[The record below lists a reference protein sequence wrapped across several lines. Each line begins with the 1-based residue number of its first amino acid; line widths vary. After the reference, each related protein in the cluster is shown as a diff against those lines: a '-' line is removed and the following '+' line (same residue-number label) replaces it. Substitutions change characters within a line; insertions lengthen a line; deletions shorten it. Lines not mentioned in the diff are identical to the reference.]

1 MKLDAIVETIR
12 TSRGLAHKTDI
23 APMLAALD
31 AGHDASVVMAAGD
44 DCAAIPDGDDYLL
57 FAAEGMVSD
66 LIEAMPWFAG
76 YCSVLVNVS
85 DVCAMGGRPIAVVDV
100 IWSQGIAPAAQVLEG
115 MAAASRQLGVP
126 IVGGHSNARSDRTQ
140 LAVAILGRAR
150 RLLSSFEARA
160 GDRLLMAVDLRGAFV
175 EPYPYWNAATE
186 APAERLR
193 GDLALL
199 AQIAE
204 DGLCV
209 AAKDISMAGIVGTAM
224 MLAECSRVGVAID
237 LASLPKP
244 EGVPLERWLQIFPSY
259 GYLLSV
265 REEHVAEVIARF
277 EARGIA
283 CADIG
288 EMQSEPSV
296 DVRWQDEMR
305 NVWRLDAQPF
315 IVPADR
321 RTTRAFASA
330 ARESIESTVAT
341 NEPS

>member
-1 MKLDAIVETIR
+1 M
-12 TSRGLAHKTDI
+12 
-23 APMLAALD
+23 
-31 AGHDASVVMAAGD
+31 
-44 DCAAIPDGDDYLL
+44 
-57 FAAEGMVSD
+57 
-66 LIEAMPWFAG
+66 
-76 YCSVLVNVS
+76 S

-100 IWSQGIAPAAQVLEG
+100 IWSQGVEPAAQVLEG

-140 LAVAILGRAR
+140 LAVAIIGRAK

-175 EPYPYWNAATE
+175 EPYPYWNAATQ
-186 APAERLR
+186 APGERLR

-204 DGLCV
+204 DGLCA

-224 MLAECSRVGVAID
+224 MLAECSRVGIAIELD
-237 LASLPKP
+237 RMPKP
-244 EGVPLERWLQIFPSY
+244 DGVPLARWLQIFPSY

-265 REEHVAEVIARF
+265 REEHAAEVIARF

-283 CADIG
+283 CAEIG
-288 EMQSEPSV
+288 GIQTGPSV
-296 DVRWQDEMR
+296 DVRWQGETR
-305 NVWRLDAQPF
+305 SVWRLDEQPF

-321 RTTRAFASA
+321 RATRAFA
-330 ARESIESTVAT
+330 

>member
-1 MKLDAIVETIR
+1 MTLDEIVAKIR
-12 TSRGLAHKTDI
+12 ASRGLAHKTDI

-31 AGHDASVVMAAGD
+31 AGHEASVVVAAGD
-44 DCAAIPDGDDYLL
+44 DCAAIPDGDGYLL

-76 YCSVLVNVS
+76 YCAVLVNVS
-85 DVCAMGGRPIAVVDV
+85 DVCAMGGRPVAVVDV
-100 IWSQGIAPAAQVLEG
+100 IWSRGIEAAAQVLEG

-140 LAVAILGRAR
+140 LAVAILGRAK
-150 RLLSSFEARA
+150 RLLSSFDARA
-160 GDRLLMAVDLRGAFV
+160 GEKLLMAVDLRGAFV
-175 EPYPYWNAATE
+175 EPYPYWNAATD

-193 GDLALL
+193 GDMALL

-204 DGLCV
+204 DGLCA

-224 MLAECSRVGVAID
+224 MLAECSRVGVTID
-237 LASLPKP
+237 LACVPKP
-244 EGVPLERWLQIFPSY
+244 ADVPLARWLEIFPSF

-265 REEHVAEVIARF
+265 HEANVGDVIARF

-283 CADIG
+283 CAEIG
-288 EMQSEPSV
+288 EMQPAPSV
-296 DVRWQDEMR
+296 DLRWQGEVR
-305 NVWRLDAQPF
+305 SVWRLDAQPF

-321 RTTRAFASA
+321 RATRAFAPRSA
-330 ARESIESTVAT
+330 SGQVD
-341 NEPS
+341 

>member
-1 MKLDAIVETIR
+1 MTLDEIVETVR
-12 TSRGLAHKTDI
+12 ASRGLAHKTDI

-31 AGHDASVVMAAGD
+31 AGHDASVVMAVGD
-44 DCAAIPDGDDYLL
+44 DCAAIPDGDGYLL

-85 DVCAMGGRPIAVVDV
+85 DVCAMGGRPIAIVDV
-100 IWSQGIAPAAQVLEG
+100 IWSRGLEPAARVLEG

-140 LAVAILGRAR
+140 LAVAILGRAK
-150 RLLSSFEARA
+150 RLMSSFDAQA
-160 GDRLLMAVDLRGAFV
+160 GDKLLMVVDLRGAFV
-175 EPYPYWNAATE
+175 EPYPYWDAATE
-186 APAERLR
+186 APGERLR

-199 AQIAE
+199 ARIAE
-204 DGLCV
+204 DGLCA

-237 LASLPKP
+237 LARLPKP
-244 EGVPLERWLQIFPSY
+244 EGVPLERWLQIFPSF

-265 REEHVAEVIARF
+265 RDAHITEVIARF

-283 CADIG
+283 CAEVG
-288 EMQSEPSV
+288 EMQAKPSV
-296 DVRWQDEMR
+296 DLRWQGEER
-305 NVWRLDAQPF
+305 SAWRLDAQPF
-315 IVPADR
+315 VVPADR
-321 RTTRAFASA
+321 RATRAFSA
-330 ARESIESTVAT
+330 TVDRAT
-341 NEPS
+341 D

>member
-1 MKLDAIVETIR
+1 
-12 TSRGLAHKTDI
+12 
-23 APMLAALD
+23 
-31 AGHDASVVMAAGD
+31 
-44 DCAAIPDGDDYLL
+44 
-57 FAAEGMVSD
+57 
-66 LIEAMPWFAG
+66 
-76 YCSVLVNVS
+76 
-85 DVCAMGGRPIAVVDV
+85 
-100 IWSQGIAPAAQVLEG
+100 
-115 MAAASRQLGVP
+115 
-126 IVGGHSNARSDRTQ
+126 VGGHSNARSDRTQ

>member
-1 MKLDAIVETIR
+1 MTLDEIVGTVLA
-12 TSRGLAHKTDI
+12 SRGLAHKTDI

-31 AGHDASVVMAAGD
+31 AGHATSAVVAAGD
-44 DCAAIPDGDDYLL
+44 DCAAIPDGDGYLL

-85 DVCAMGGRPIAVVDV
+85 DVCAMGGRPVAVVDV
-100 IWSQGIAPAAQVLEG
+100 IWSPGVEAAAQVLEG

-140 LAVAILGRAR
+140 LAVAILGRAK
-150 RLLSSFEARA
+150 RLLSSFDARP
-160 GDRLLMAVDLRGAFV
+160 GEKLLMAVDLRGAFV

-204 DGLCV
+204 DGLCA

-237 LASLPKP
+237 LARLPKP
-244 EGVPLERWLQIFPSY
+244 ADVPLARWLAIFPSY

-265 REEHVAEVIARF
+265 DDAYVAEVIARF

-283 CADIG
+283 CAEIG
-288 EMQSEPSV
+288 EIRAEPSV
-296 DVRWQDEMR
+296 DLRWQGETR
-305 NVWRLDAQPF
+305 SVWRFDAQPF
-315 IVPADR
+315 IVPTDR
-321 RTTRAFASA
+321 RATRAFAA
-330 ARESIESTVAT
+330 AIEAH
-341 NEPS
+341 